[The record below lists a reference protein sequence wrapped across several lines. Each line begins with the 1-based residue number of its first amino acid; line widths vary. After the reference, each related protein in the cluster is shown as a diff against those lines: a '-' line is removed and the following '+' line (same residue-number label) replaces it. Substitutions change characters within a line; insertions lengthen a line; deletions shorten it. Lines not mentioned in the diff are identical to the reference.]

1 MLRLAICDD
10 EPYYLEKIKAL
21 LEKYLDARRI
31 PYEISLFPSG
41 KAFLEEGENRVK
53 YDVVFL
59 DINME
64 EVDGIQTAMEI
75 RAFHSDTY
83 IVLVTAF
90 ISYALEGYKVN
101 AVRYILKD
109 ALETG
114 VAECMEAILEKMRLA
129 RVRFSFLE
137 GEKNLYTDNLLYVE
151 SRRHKTLF
159 SYMEAGPVTYQLYD
173 KLDAVEER
181 LQGYGF
187 LRIHKSYLVNMRHIR
202 RISNYRAFLD
212 TGEELPI
219 PRLRY
224 QSVRE
229 AFVAYKGAM

>member
-1 MLRLAICDD
+1 
-10 EPYYLEKIKAL
+10 
-21 LEKYLDARRI
+21 
-31 PYEISLFPSG
+31 
-41 KAFLEEGENRVK
+41 
-53 YDVVFL
+53 
-59 DINME
+59 ME
-64 EVDGIQTAMEI
+64 T
-75 RAFHSDTY
+75 
-83 IVLVTAF
+83 
-90 ISYALEGYKVN
+90 
-101 AVRYILKD
+101 
-109 ALETG
+109 
-114 VAECMEAILEKMRLA
+114 
-129 RVRFSFLE
+129 
-137 GEKNLYTDNLLYVE
+137 
-151 SRRHKTLF
+151 
-159 SYMEAGPVTYQLYD
+159 GPVTYQLYD